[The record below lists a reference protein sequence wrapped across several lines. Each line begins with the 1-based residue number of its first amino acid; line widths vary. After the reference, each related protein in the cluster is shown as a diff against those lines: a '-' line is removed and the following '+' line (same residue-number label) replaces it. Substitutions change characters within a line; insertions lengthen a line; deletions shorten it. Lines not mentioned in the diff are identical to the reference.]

1 MLPAEKSPD
10 VSLAIAIKSGA
21 WGRLMKCVR
30 AGFLLCSCIY
40 LSTLIWSQ
48 SSTTALNGTVVDPTG
63 AVVAGAVLNLDNQ
76 SNGFHATTQSDIKGL
91 YQFVQLAPGTYTI
104 TAKAPGFGSQIKVAQ
119 LLVNQPATVMFVL
132 SIQAETQ
139 MVNVSAMTE
148 TLNTTDATIGNSVG
162 NQTIEALPMEGR
174 NVPDLLSLQPGV
186 LYLGRQV
193 DQTVDSRSGAVAGAR
208 SDQSN
213 ITLDGIDDNDQENG
227 FAFTSV
233 LRSTLDS
240 VEEFR
245 VTTTNSNADSAR
257 GSGAQVAII
266 TKSGTNSFHGGLYEY
281 NRTTAT
287 AANDWFNKQA
297 ELSSGLPNR
306 PGPLVRN
313 TFGAALGGP
322 IVKNRLFFFLNFE
335 EQRTAENQQK
345 TLTVPTA
352 SLRAGDVKYLNSAG
366 SVVTLTPAQIASMGP
381 SCTGCAIGPGVD
393 PNSITL
399 FNQYPQANG
408 LVLGDG
414 GLNTA
419 SFTWSAPNPIVLST
433 YIAKIDYSAGKHHIF
448 VRGNLQDDSNQGPPE
463 FPGQPAS
470 YNLTNNS
477 KGIAAND
484 TWTIKSNV
492 INTFRYGYIRQ
503 GIGNRGA
510 GNGPYVD
517 FGGLSSIDAENRT
530 TLNTVPVHNF
540 VDDITWVKH
549 EHTLQFG
556 ANYRLIHNLTA
567 TDNTS
572 WNSAVGSYGFF
583 PLSGIA
589 NTGQPY
595 DPGAFGFP
603 AVGASFTN
611 SFNNAII
618 AATGLISGI
627 YSSSNYAVA
636 QNGREG
642 TLLNQGTII
651 NRDFKTNE
659 FEYYVQDQWRVR
671 PNLTITYGLHHTLLQ
686 TPYEV
691 HGQQVQSVTDLQNW
705 FETRTQFALLG
716 LPVQPNISFA
726 PSGQGRG
733 LKGYWQMDPY
743 NIAPRFAIAYSPSA
757 DHGILNTLFGS
768 GHQSS
773 IRAGFGM
780 YYDHFGQGIVN
791 SFSQNGSFSL
801 SVTTTSAPL
810 QEGVSFA
817 NDPRFTGIH
826 NVPPPVGPSPAPPVV
841 TYPTVPLT
849 GVHDQN
855 AIGVDNHITTPY
867 SYAFN
872 TSIERQL
879 RGGFTLDVAYVGR
892 LGRHLMQTYDWGE
905 PLDLVDPASGMDYFR
920 AATELS
926 KHVYAGD
933 TTVAKIPYFEN
944 EWPAAATGGL
954 SATQNIY
961 NMWKTL
967 PGNETFDIWNLDII
981 CTQGPPNFSAGLAPC
996 SGNPPQPERF
1006 FAPQYGSMVIW
1017 DSNGFSSYNAGQI
1030 QLRHPMTKGLQFDFS
1045 YTYSKSLDLGSD
1057 TERMCEYCKGGVASP
1072 IISTWYPRDNYAV
1085 SDFDTKHMLNADWVY
1100 SLPFG
1105 RGRPLL
1111 SNGGKVSEAIFGG
1124 WQLTGLS
1131 RWTSG
1136 LPFGIINSSNWS
1148 TNWTQVSWMV
1158 QTAPVQTG
1166 KHIGSAGVPEA
1177 FTNPTALEQGYIT
1190 ASPVRNAYPGEAGQR
1205 NRFRGDGY
1213 FGIDSGLS
1221 KSWAIH
1227 ERQTLKFSWE
1237 VFNVT
1242 NSVRFDVYSMNRDV
1256 TSGGFGNY
1264 GATLTAPRVQ
1274 QFSLRYDF

>member
-1 MLPAEKSPD
+1 MAGVLSP
-10 VSLAIAIKSGA
+10 VRNGLISLA
-21 WGRLMKCVR
+21 CVL
-30 AGFLLCSCIY
+30 ASIPM
-40 LSTLIWSQ
+40 WAQ
-48 SSTTALNGTVVDPTG
+48 SSTTSVSGTVQDPTG
-63 AVVAGAVLNLDNQ
+63 AVVARAVVTLNNK
-76 SNGFHATTQSDIKGL
+76 SNGFHATTQSDTKGL
-91 YQFVQLAPGTYTI
+91 YQFVQLAPGTYEI
-104 TAKAPGFGSQIKVAQ
+104 RAEAAGFGVQTKVAE
-119 LLVNQPATVMFVL
+119 LLVNQPATVVFVL
-132 SIQAETQ
+132 SVQAEMQ
-139 MVNVSAMTE
+139 AVNVSAITE
-148 TLNTTDATIGNSVG
+148 TLNTTDATIGNSVS
-162 NQTIEALPMEGR
+162 NETIKELPMEGR

-186 LYLGRQV
+186 LYLGRQI

-245 VTTTNSNADSAR
+245 VTTANSNSDSGR
-257 GSGAQVAII
+257 GSGAQVSII
-266 TKSGTNSFHGGLYEY
+266 TKSGTNQFHGGLYEY

-313 TFGAALGGP
+313 TFGGSLGGP
-322 IVKNRLFFFLNFE
+322 IIKNRLFFFLNFE
-335 EQRTAENQQK
+335 QQRTAENQQK
-345 TLTVPTA
+345 TLTVPTN
-352 SLRAGDVKYLNSAG
+352 SLRAGDVKYLDANSNL
-366 SVVTLTPAQIASMGP
+366 VTLTSADIASMGP
-381 SCTGCAIGPGVD
+381 SCNSCPIGPGVD
-393 PNSITL
+393 PNSVTL
-399 FNQYPQANG
+399 FNQYPQSNG

-419 SFTWSAPNPIVLST
+419 SFTWSAPNPIVLKT
-433 YIAKIDYSAGKHHIF
+433 YISKIDYSAGKHHLF
-448 VRGNLQDDSNQGPPE
+448 VRGNLQGDSNQGPPE
-463 FPGQPAS
+463 FPGQPPS

-477 KGIAAND
+477 KGIAVSD
-484 TWTIKSNV
+484 TWMIRSNL
-492 INTFRYGYIRQ
+492 INSARYGYIRQ

-517 FGGLSSIDAENRT
+517 FGGLSSIEAENRT
-530 TLNTVPVHNF
+530 TINTVPVHNF
-540 VDDITWVKH
+540 ADDLTWVKGA
-549 EHTLQFG
+549 HTLQFG
-556 ANYRLIHNLTA
+556 GNYRLIHNITA
-567 TDNTS
+567 SDNTS
-572 WNSAVGSYGFF
+572 WSSAVASYGYF

-589 NTGQPY
+589 NTGQNY
-595 DPGAFGFP
+595 DPGTYGFP

-611 SFNNAII
+611 SYNNAII
-618 AATGLISGI
+618 DATGILSGI
-627 YSSSNYAVA
+627 LTSSNYSVS
-636 QNGREG
+636 QNGLTG
-642 TLLNQGTII
+642 TLLDQGTII
-651 NRDFKTNE
+651 KRDFKANE
-659 FEYYVQDQWRVR
+659 FEYYLQDQWRAR
-671 PNLTITYGLHHTLLQ
+671 PNLTITFGLHHTLLQ
-686 TPYEV
+686 TPYEL

-705 FETRTQFALLG
+705 FQTRTQFAELG
-716 LPVQPNISFA
+716 ESVQPNISFA
-726 PSGQGRG
+726 PSGQQRG
-733 LKGYWQMDPY
+733 LKGYWPIDPY
-743 NIAPRFAIAYSPSA
+743 NIAPRLSVAYSPAA
-757 DHGILNTLFGS
+757 DHGIFHALFGS
-768 GHQSS
+768 GNQSS
-773 IRAGFGM
+773 IRAGVGM

-801 SVTTTSAPL
+801 SVTTSSAPL

-817 NDPRFTGIH
+817 DSPRFTGIH
-826 NVPPPVGPSPAPPVV
+826 DVPPPVGPSPAPQVV
-841 TYPTVPLT
+841 NYPTVPLT

-855 AIGVDNHITTPY
+855 AIGVDNHLTTPY
-867 SYAFN
+867 SFAFN
-872 TSIERQL
+872 TSIERRLQ
-879 RGGFTLDVAYVGR
+879 GGFTLEVAYVGR
-892 LGRHLMQTYDWGE
+892 LGRHLMQQYDWGE
-905 PLDLVDPASGMDYFR
+905 PLNLFDPASGMDYYT
-920 AATELS
+920 AATLLS

-933 TTVAKIPYFEN
+933 TTVADVPYFEN
-944 EWPAAATGGL
+944 EWPAAAGGGL

-967 PGNETFDIWNLDII
+967 PGNETFDIWNLDVT
-981 CTQGPPNFSAGLAPC
+981 CSPVC
-996 SGNPPQPERF
+996 SGNPQQPLRF
-1006 FAPQYGSMVIW
+1006 FAPQYGSLVIW
-1017 DSNGFSSYNAGQI
+1017 DSNGYSSYNAGQI
-1030 QLRHPMTKGLQFDFS
+1030 QLRRPMTKGLQFDFS
-1045 YTYSKSLDLGSD
+1045 YTFSKSLDLGSD

-1072 IISTWYPRDNYAV
+1072 IMSTWHPHYNYAV

-1105 RGRPLL
+1105 RGQPLL
-1111 SNGGKVSEAIFGG
+1111 SNSGKVGQAILGG

-1158 QTAPVQTG
+1158 QTAAVQTG

-1177 FTNPTALEQGYIT
+1177 FTNPTALETGYIT
-1190 ASPVRNAYPGEAGQR
+1190 GSPVRNAYPGEAGQR

-1227 ERQTLKFSWE
+1227 EQHTLKFAWE
-1237 VFNVT
+1237 IFNVT
-1242 NSVRFDVYSMNRDV
+1242 NSARFDVYSMNRDV

-1264 GATLTAPRVQ
+1264 GAMLTAPRVQ

>member
-1 MLPAEKSPD
+1 MQKAMARVLTPMRSGLISLVCVL
-10 VSLAIAIKSGA
+10 VSIPM
-21 WGRLMKCVR
+21 WP
-30 AGFLLCSCIY
+30 
-40 LSTLIWSQ
+40 Q
-48 SSTTALNGTVVDPTG
+48 SSTTSVSGTVQDSSG
-63 AVVAGAVLNLDNQ
+63 AVVAGAVLTLNNK
-76 SNGFHATTQSDIKGL
+76 SNGFHATTQSDTKGL
-91 YQFVQLAPGTYTI
+91 YQFVQLAPGTYEI
-104 TAKAPGFGSQIKVAQ
+104 TVKAAGFGGQIKVAQ
-119 LLVNQPATVMFVL
+119 LLVNQPATVVFVL
-132 SIQAETQ
+132 SVQAETQ
-139 MVNVSAMTE
+139 TVNVSAITE
-148 TLNTTDATIGNSVG
+148 TLNTTDATIGNSVS
-162 NQTIEALPMEGR
+162 NETIKALPMEGR

-186 LYLGRQV
+186 LYLGRQI

-245 VTTTNSNADSAR
+245 VTTTNSNSDSGR
-257 GSGAQVAII
+257 GSGAQIAII
-266 TKSGTNSFHGGLYEY
+266 TKSGTNQFHGSLYEY
-281 NRTTAT
+281 NRNTAT

-322 IVKNRLFFFLNFE
+322 IRKNRLFFFLNFE
-335 EQRTAENQQK
+335 QQRTAENQQK
-345 TLTVPTA
+345 TLTVPTN

-366 SVVTLTPAQIASMGP
+366 AVVTLTPAEIASMGP
-381 SCTGCAIGPGVD
+381 SCPGCAIGPGVD
-393 PNSITL
+393 PDSIKL
-399 FNQYPQANG
+399 FNQYPQSNG

-419 SFTWSAPNPIVLST
+419 SFTWSAPNPIVLTT
-433 YIAKIDYSAGKHHIF
+433 YIGKIDYSAGKHHLF
-448 VRGNLQDDSNQGPPE
+448 VRGNLQGDSTQGPPE
-463 FPGQPAS
+463 FPGQPPS
-470 YNLTNNS
+470 YNLTNNT

-484 TWTIKSNV
+484 TWMIRSNL
-492 INTFRYGYIRQ
+492 INSARYGYIRQ
-503 GIGNRGA
+503 GIANRGA

-517 FGGLSSIDAENRT
+517 LGGLSSIEAENRT
-530 TLNTVPVHNF
+530 TINTVPVHNF
-540 VDDITWVKH
+540 TDDLTWVKR

-556 ANYRLIHNLTA
+556 VNYRLIHNLTA
-567 TDNTS
+567 SDNTS
-572 WNSAVGSYGFF
+572 WNSAVASYGFF

-589 NTGQPY
+589 NTGQNY
-595 DPGAFGFP
+595 DPGAYGFP

-611 SFNNAII
+611 SYNNAII
-618 AATGLISGI
+618 DATGLLSGI
-627 YSSSNYAVA
+627 YSSSNYSVA

-642 TLLNQGTII
+642 TLLNQGTMI

-659 FEYYVQDQWRVR
+659 FEYYLQDQWRAR
-671 PNLTITYGLHHTLLQ
+671 PNLTITFGLRHTLLQ

-705 FETRTQFALLG
+705 FETRTQFAALG
-716 LPVQPNISFA
+716 VPVQPNISFA

-743 NIAPRFAIAYSPSA
+743 NVAPRLSVAYAPSA
-757 DHGILNTLFGS
+757 DHGILHALFGS

-817 NDPRFTGIH
+817 DAPRFTGVH

-849 GVHDQN
+849 GVHNQN
-855 AIGVDNHITTPY
+855 AIGVDNHLTTPY

-879 RGGFTLDVAYVGR
+879 QGGFTLDVAYVGR

-905 PLDLVDPASGMDYFR
+905 PLDLVDPASGMDYFT

-933 TTVAKIPYFEN
+933 TNVAPIPYFEH
-944 EWPAAATGGL
+944 EWPAAAAGGM

-981 CTQGPPNFSAGLAPC
+981 CTPVC
-996 SGNPPQPERF
+996 SGKPQQPERF
-1006 FAPQYGSMVIW
+1006 FAPQYGSLVIW
-1017 DSNGFSSYNAGQI
+1017 DSNGSSSYNAGQI
-1030 QLRHPMTKGLQFDFS
+1030 QLRRPMTKGLQVDFS
-1045 YTYSKSLDLGSD
+1045 YTFSKSLDLGSD

-1072 IISTWYPRDNYAV
+1072 IISTWYPRYNYAV
-1085 SDFDTKHMLNADWVY
+1085 SDFDTKHMVNADWVF

-1105 RGRPLL
+1105 RGRPFL
-1111 SNGGKVSEAIFGG
+1111 SHGGKVSEAILGG

-1136 LPFGIINSSNWS
+1136 LPFGIFNSSNWS

-1158 QTAPVQTG
+1158 QTAPVQSG

-1177 FTNPTALEQGYIT
+1177 FTDPTALEDGYIT
-1190 ASPVRNAYPGEAGQR
+1190 GSPVRNAYPGEAGQR

-1221 KSWAIH
+1221 KSWMIYEQH
-1227 ERQTLKFSWE
+1227 TLKFAWE

-1242 NSVRFDVYSMNRDV
+1242 NSARFDVYSMNRDV

-1274 QFSLRYDF
+1274 QFSLRYEF